1 MGPSVKFVLAI
12 IDSILNQKKR
22 VLIFFRKVG
31 HKGGGG
37 GGVPRLGVKGREKT
51 LIFPIARKWV

>member
-37 GGVPRLGVKGREKT
+37 GFQDLVSRDEK
-51 LIFPIARKWV
+51 KH